1 MTDAPSPTVIF
12 ARTGSV
18 DVRSPDG
25 TTRAGRYRQD
35 RATKCFV
42 FTAWDGHERT
52 TWRLSLLRPDAIA
65 AAGRRESGGSQ
76 PAQQPLT
83 TEI

>member
-1 MTDAPSPTVIF
+1 MNDAPAPIVIF

-25 TTRAGRYRQD
+25 TTRAGRYRRD

-42 FTAWDGHERT
+42 FTAWDGRERT

-65 AAGRRESGGSQ
+65 AANRAALGPCNCAR
-76 PAQQPLT
+76 
-83 TEI
+83 TETQSEN